1 MDQQEMVTK
10 LKKLNSAIEDFLD
23 RWEMDEADED
33 KSDEKKEE
41 K

>member
-1 MDQQEMVTK
+1 MVTK

-23 RWEMDEADED
+23 RWDMDEADED
-33 KSDEKKEE
+33 KSDKKKED